1 MWFRIISV
9 TILVICAYLLG
20 SIPSAV
26 WIGKRYYGIDVRE
39 HGSKNAGTTNT
50 LRVLGKRAAIP
61 VFAIDFLKGFLAV
74 TLSNLLAYNES
85 LDNNFIINVKIGL
98 IFAAVLGHI
107 FPIFAGFKG
116 GKGVATIAGAVVGI
130 YPPAILLC
138 LIVWFLS
145 LLITHYVSFSSMLAG
160 VMYPIFIMIS
170 PQTNHSIP
178 LIIFSLIVAILLIYT
193 HRKNIKRLMAGE
205 ESKIYV
211 FKKRENKE

>member
-26 WIGKRYYGIDVRE
+26 WIGKRYYGIDIRE

-61 VFAIDFLKGFLAV
+61 VFVIDFLKGFLAV

-85 LDNNFIINVKIGL
+85 LDSNFIINVKIGL

-178 LIIFSLIVAILLIYT
+178 LIIFSLIVAVLLIYT
-193 HRKNIKRLMAGE
+193 PRKNIKRLMAGE

-211 FKKRENKE
+211 FKKRENKK

>member
-26 WIGKRYYGIDVRE
+26 WIGKRYYGIDIRE

-61 VFAIDFLKGFLAV
+61 VFVIDFLKGFLAV

-85 LDNNFIINVKIGL
+85 MDSNFIINVKIGL

-178 LIIFSLIVAILLIYT
+178 LIIFSLIVAVLLIYT

-211 FKKRENKE
+211 FKKRENKK

>member
-26 WIGKRYYGIDVRE
+26 WIGKRYYGIDIRE

-61 VFAIDFLKGFLAV
+61 VFIIDFLKGFLAV

-85 LDNNFIINVKIGL
+85 LDSNFIINVKIGL

-178 LIIFSLIVAILLIYT
+178 LIIFSLIVAVLLIYT

-211 FKKRENKE
+211 FKKRENKK

>member
-26 WIGKRYYGIDVRE
+26 WIGKRYYGIDIRE

-61 VFAIDFLKGFLAV
+61 VFVIDFLKGFLAV

-85 LDNNFIINVKIGL
+85 LDSNFIINVKIGL

-107 FPIFAGFKG
+107 FPIFEGFKG

-178 LIIFSLIVAILLIYT
+178 LIIFSLIVAVLLIYT

-211 FKKRENKE
+211 FKKRENKK

>member
-26 WIGKRYYGIDVRE
+26 WIGKRYYGIDIRE

-61 VFAIDFLKGFLAV
+61 VFVIDFLKGFLAV

-85 LDNNFIINVKIGL
+85 LDSNFIINVKIGL

-107 FPIFAGFKG
+107 FPIFLQFRG
-116 GKGVATIAGAVVGI
+116 GKGLACLGGVILAFNPVVFM
-130 YPPAILLC
+130 L
-138 LIVWFLS
+138 
-145 LLITHYVSFSSMLAG
+145 MLAAE
-160 VMYPIFIMIS
+160 
-170 PQTNHSIP
+170 
-178 LIIFSLIVAILLIYT
+178 LIWAY
-193 HRKNIKRLMAGE
+193 
-205 ESKIYV
+205 
-211 FKKRENKE
+211 

>member
-1 MWFRIISV
+1 MGVYCRNTVGDLYFGKAFAVKEGFFS
-9 TILVICAYLLG
+9 YLLQAARQG
-20 SIPSAV
+20 EGGELYAGIEGAFP
-26 WIGKRYYGIDVRE
+26 YGRNSLGEVDAL
-39 HGSKNAGTTNT
+39 KPFA
-50 LRVLGKRAAIP
+50 LGKGEVGYCGNA
-61 VFAIDFLKGFLAV
+61 
-74 TLSNLLAYNES
+74 
-85 LDNNFIINVKIGL
+85 
-98 IFAAVLGHI
+98 LGEGNACK
-107 FPIFAGFKG
+107 IFAGFKG

-178 LIIFSLIVAILLIYT
+178 WIIFSLIVAVLLIYT

-211 FKKRENKE
+211 FKKRENKK